1 MDYEGIKA
9 LAKARGVP
17 VPRLLALAVQNDP
30 FYVGM
35 PAQRRNG
42 EWFAELFHAAGFGEG
57 VHLRRVHYHLVS
69 VEAALPD
76 GKPYENTLE
85 AWQFLSQASKA
96 ARYLGL
102 VDLAAFDDR
111 RNPPAQIF
119 VPDQDEGGAYVD
131 DVEPDL
137 PQIAMPALP
146 ALRVERPSADQPY
159 AIEIWCEKSTMNDV
173 LLPLCRRFGAVLVT
187 GLGEL
192 SVTACQRLVER
203 AQAYGK
209 PTRIVYLSDFDPA
222 GQSMPVAASRKIEF
236 LARDHD
242 LDVRLYAVALTA
254 KQIEMFDLPRVPIK
268 ESERRREAFEATHGI
283 GAVELD
289 ALEAIVPGELT
300 RIVTEAVL
308 PFFDAD
314 LDDRIEQAWMQ
325 AAEQAEHVTYR
336 VHSAYADEIAEARE
350 QWQAIS
356 EQIRQWRHAHVGTWR
371 AIAAGL
377 EDVDLGVEYPAA
389 DVSGDAGWPLFDSRR
404 EYEEQLQ
411 AYQAFRAGA
420 AA

>member
-1 MDYEGIKA
+1 VDYESIKA

-17 VPRLLALAVQNDP
+17 VPRMLALAVQNDP

-35 PAQRRNG
+35 PAQRKAG
-42 EWFAELFHAAGFGEG
+42 EWFAERFHAAGFGEG

-69 VEAALPD
+69 VEATLPD
-76 GKPYENTLE
+76 GKPYENTIE
-85 AWQFLSQASKA
+85 AWQILGQASKA

-119 VPDQDEGGAYVD
+119 EPQRDEGGVH
-131 DVEPDL
+131 VENVVPEV
-137 PQIAMPALP
+137 PQLTMPALP
-146 ALRVERPSADQPY
+146 ALCVERPSADQPY
-159 AIEIWCEKSTMNDV
+159 ALEIWCEKSTMNDV
-173 LLPLCRRFGAVLVT
+173 LLPLCRRFSATLVT

-203 AQAYGK
+203 AQESGK

-222 GQSMPVAASRKIEF
+222 GQSMPVAAARKIEF

-254 KQIEMFDLPRVPIK
+254 SQIQMFNLPRVPIK
-268 ESERRREAFEATHGI
+268 ESERRREAFENTHGV

-289 ALEAIVPGELT
+289 ALEALVPGELA
-300 RIVTEAVL
+300 RIVTEALL
-308 PFFDAD
+308 PFFDD
-314 LDDRIEQAWMQ
+314 TLDDEIGEAYMH
-325 AAEQAEHVTYR
+325 AAERAEHVTYR
-336 VHSAYADEIAEARE
+336 TYEAYDDEIAAARRE
-350 QWQAIS
+350 WQAIS
-356 EQIRQWRHAHVGTWR
+356 AQIQQWRQRHAGTWTT
-371 AIAAGL
+371 IAEAL
-377 EDVDLGVEYPAA
+377 ENVDLGVEFPAA

-404 EYEEQLQ
+404 AYEEQLQ